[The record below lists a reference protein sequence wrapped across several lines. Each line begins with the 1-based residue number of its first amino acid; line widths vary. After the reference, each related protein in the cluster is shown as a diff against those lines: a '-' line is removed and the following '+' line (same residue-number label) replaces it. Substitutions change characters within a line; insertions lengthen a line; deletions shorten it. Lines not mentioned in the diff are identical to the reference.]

1 MGVRRS
7 ESSTRAATVA
17 RYDNGERL
25 NRHNDLLNCMVFRPI
40 VELSTDEVWEF
51 LAFNPPPWGGTHGA
65 LIKLYMDAGAAE
77 CPTVLS
83 QDDAPACG
91 TSSSRF
97 GCWTCT
103 VVEKDKSLMGFV
115 EAGYGEFT
123 PMVEFRDWLASIRD
137 DPQRRMARRRNGR
150 LTVTND
156 GVFIPGPFTLETRQ
170 EILDRVLDLE
180 RQMKCKLIEEGEVTR
195 IREIWA
201 EDASMFAT
209 WSVDSDRAIA
219 GLK

>member
-1 MGVRRS
+1 
-7 ESSTRAATVA
+7 
-17 RYDNGERL
+17 
-25 NRHNDLLNCMVFRPI
+25 
-40 VELSTDEVWEF
+40 
-51 LAFNPPPWGGTHGA
+51 
-65 LIKLYMDAGAAE
+65 
-77 CPTVLS
+77 
-83 QDDAPACG
+83 
-91 TSSSRF
+91 
-97 GCWTCT
+97 
-103 VVEKDKSLMGFV
+103 MGFV

-123 PMVEFRDWLASIRD
+123 PLVEFRDWLASIRD

-209 WSVDSDRAIA
+209 WSVDGDRAIA